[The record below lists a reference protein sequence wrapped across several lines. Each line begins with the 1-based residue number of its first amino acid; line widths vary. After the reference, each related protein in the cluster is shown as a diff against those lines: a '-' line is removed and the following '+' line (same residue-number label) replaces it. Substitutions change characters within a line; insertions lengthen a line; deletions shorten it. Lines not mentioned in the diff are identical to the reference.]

1 MEFAFKFI
9 VRLFI
14 TMIISLILTPIIKL
28 ISFKIGAVD
37 RPGERRINT
46 KTMPTA
52 GGLSIFLS
60 FSFALL
66 WEFRE
71 MIPFNY
77 VWPMLLGAA
86 IVVVTGLLDDIFEL
100 SITKGLWV
108 NASGFRNLFCGGD
121 QDQYCVDSLYRCIR
135 FRVVRPANDNF
146 MDIGNHKCCQFD

>member
-1 MEFAFKFI
+1 
-9 VRLFI
+9 
-14 TMIISLILTPIIKL
+14 
-28 ISFKIGAVD
+28 
-37 RPGERRINT
+37 
-46 KTMPTA
+46 MPTA

-100 SITKGLWV
+100 SIAKGLWV
-108 NASGFRNLFCGGD
+108 NASGFGNLFCGGD

>member
-28 ISFKIGAVD
+28 LSFKIGAVD

-52 GGLSIFLS
+52 GRDLV
-60 FSFALL
+60 FSCPSLCLAFGNFAK
-66 WEFRE
+66 

-77 VWPMLLGAA
+77 VAMLLGAA
-86 IVVVTGLLDDIFEL
+86 IVVVTGLLRRYLFGAL
-100 SITKGLWV
+100 SLQKGLWV
-108 NASGFRNLFCGGD
+108 NASGFRNLFLWRGSRSGT
-121 QDQYCVDSLYRCIR
+121 CVDSLYRCIR
-135 FRVVRPANDNF
+135 F
-146 MDIGNHKCCQFD
+146 